1 MMAFKLSI
9 SNWTKYLKKAAILAF
24 MGMVAIFGYI
34 FYLAQDLPSLDQLEN
49 YDPDLVTRI
58 YSADGKILDELY
70 LEKRIFISID
80 EIPNNMKNALIA
92 SEDRRFY
99 DHWGISMRD
108 LFRAVVINIISLS
121 YEQGFSSLTQQVAR
135 TLYDSIGF
143 KKTIVRKIKEII
155 TAIQIERT
163 YTKSEILEMY
173 LNNVHFGHGTYGVQA
188 AAKRYFGKSASALT
202 LGESAMIVGILPA
215 PARYSPVRHPE
226 RAHYKRNVVLR
237 VMRDQRY
244 ITNDIYSE
252 ARVIE
257 SENVI
262 EFQAKGTAPYFT
274 EYVRRVMEKEDDHL
288 GVNIYR
294 DGLKIYTT
302 LDTRLQDIAE
312 KSLMKS
318 IKRNQD
324 KLNERLF
331 NDEEEFSQLAYH
343 SIYPIDTVKMMME
356 GDSILYEDLRNKLL
370 VQGAFIAL
378 DPTTGAILAM
388 IGGRPD
394 YHDQY
399 NRAVQAKRQPGSV
412 FKPFVYTTAIDNGY
426 PVTKQLLNQPLVLR
440 VLNAEG
446 EWEKWMPRNYDGTTS
461 GLTTLREGIRK
472 SVNLI
477 AVRVVKELVPAREVK
492 AMAERMGLT
501 TNIRAVDAIALGT
514 SEVYLLDVVNAY
526 SAFANKG
533 VLNQPFGI
541 SKVEDRYGNTIK
553 EYYPIREEVLRE
565 ESAYVMTTMLQTV
578 MDAGTG
584 GSARWRHNFYHP
596 AGGKTGTTQNWTDA
610 WFVGFSKQLAA
621 GVWVG
626 VDDPQVS
633 LGESQDGSRAALP
646 AWARFM
652 TAAHDTLGL
661 TQKKFERPD
670 GVINVEICSLTKD
683 KPTNL
688 CPLETEIFIKGTEPS
703 QLCKVHR
710 RN

>member
-1 MMAFKLSI
+1 
-9 SNWTKYLKKAAILAF
+9 
-24 MGMVAIFGYI
+24 MGMVVIFIYI

-80 EIPNNMKNALIA
+80 QIPNNMKNALIA

-135 TLYDSIGF
+135 TLYDTIGF

-244 ITNDIYSE
+244 ITSDIYSE

-274 EYVRRVMEKEDDHL
+274 EYVRRIMEKEDDHL

-312 KSLMKS
+312 ESLMKS

-324 KLNERLF
+324 KLNKRLF

-356 GDSILYEDLRNKLL
+356 GDSILYEELRNKLL

-440 VLNAEG
+440 VLDAEG
-446 EWEKWMPRNYDGTTS
+446 KWEKWMPRNYDGSTS

-477 AVRVVKELVPAREVK
+477 AIRVVKELVPATEVK

-633 LGESQDGSRAALP
+633 LGESQDGSRVALP

>member
-1 MMAFKLSI
+1 MAIRLSI
-9 SNWTKYLKKAAILAF
+9 RDIKKQLKLALIFAGTGLIL
-24 MGMVAIFGYI
+24 IFGYI

-58 YSADGKILDELY
+58 YSADGEILDELF
-70 LEKRIFISID
+70 LEKRIFVGLD
-80 EIPNNMKNALIA
+80 QIPNNMKNAVIA

-99 DHWGISMRD
+99 NHWGIDSRSII
-108 LFRAVVINIISLS
+108 RAIVINIINLG

-135 TLYDSIGF
+135 TLYDTIGF
-143 KKTIVRKIKEII
+143 KKTITRKIKEII

-163 YTKSEILEMY
+163 YTKDEILEMY

-188 AAKRYFGKSASALT
+188 ASKRYFGKDAGLLT
-202 LGESAMIVGILPA
+202 LGESAMLVGILPA

-237 VMRDQRY
+237 VMRDQRF
-244 ITNDIYSE
+244 ITKDIYSE
-252 ARVIE
+252 ARSIE
-257 SENVI
+257 SENVL
-262 EFQAKGTAPYFT
+262 ERQAKGKAPYFT
-274 EYVRRVMEKEDDHL
+274 EYIRRTMEKEDDRL

-302 LDTRLQDIAE
+302 LDIRLQGIAE
-312 KSLMKS
+312 DALMQT

-324 KLNERLF
+324 KLNKRLF
-331 NDEEEFSQLAYH
+331 NNEEEFSQLAYLG
-343 SIYPIDTVKMMME
+343 IFPEDTVKMMME
-356 GDSILYEDLRNKLL
+356 GDSTLYADLRNKLL
-370 VQGAFIAL
+370 VQGAFVAL
-378 DPTTGAILAM
+378 DPTSGAILAM

-399 NRAVQAKRQPGSV
+399 NRATQAQRQPGSV
-412 FKPFVYTTAIDNGY
+412 FKPFVYATAIDNGY
-426 PVTKQLLNQPLVLR
+426 PVAKQLLNQPLVLR

-472 SVNLI
+472 SINLV
-477 AVRVVKELVPAREVK
+477 AVRVVKELVPATEVK
-492 AMAERMGLT
+492 STAERMGIS

-514 SEVYLLDVVNAY
+514 SEVYLLDMVNAY
-526 SAFANKG
+526 SAFPNQG

-541 SKVEDRYGNTIK
+541 TKVEDRYGNVIK
-553 EYYPIREEVLRE
+553 EYHPIREEVLRE
-565 ESAYVMTTMLQTV
+565 ESAYMMTSMLQTV

-621 GVWVG
+621 GVWMG
-626 VDDPQVS
+626 VDDPRVS

-646 AWARFM
+646 AWAEFM
-652 TAAHDTLGL
+652 AAAHDTLGL
-661 TQKKFERPD
+661 KRVNFERPD
-670 GVINVEICSLTKD
+670 GVIDVEICATTKD
-683 KPTNL
+683 RPTNL
-688 CPLETEIFIKGTEPS
+688 CPIETEIYIKGTEPS
-703 QLCKVHR
+703 QICKVHR
-710 RN
+710 RG

>member
-1 MMAFKLSI
+1 
-9 SNWTKYLKKAAILAF
+9 

-394 YHDQY
+394 YHDEY

-633 LGESQDGSRAALP
+633 LGESQDGSRVALP

>member
-1 MMAFKLSI
+1 
-9 SNWTKYLKKAAILAF
+9 
-24 MGMVAIFGYI
+24 MGMVVIFIYI

-80 EIPNNMKNALIA
+80 QIPNNMKNALIA

-108 LFRAVVINIISLS
+108 LFRAVVINTISLS

-135 TLYDSIGF
+135 TLYDTIGF

-244 ITNDIYSE
+244 ITSDIYSE

-262 EFQAKGTAPYFT
+262 EFQAEGTAPYFT
-274 EYVRRVMEKEDDHL
+274 EYVRRIMEKEDDHL

-324 KLNERLF
+324 KLNKRLF

-356 GDSILYEDLRNKLL
+356 GDSILYEELRNKLL

-446 EWEKWMPRNYDGTTS
+446 EWEKWMPRNYDGSTS

-477 AVRVVKELVPAREVK
+477 AVRVVKELVPATEVK

-565 ESAYVMTTMLQTV
+565 ESAYVMTSMLQTV

-633 LGESQDGSRAALP
+633 LGESQDGSRVALP
-646 AWARFM
+646 AWGRFM
-652 TAAHDTLGL
+652 TGAHDTLGL

>member
-1 MMAFKLSI
+1 
-9 SNWTKYLKKAAILAF
+9 

>member
-9 SNWTKYLKKAAILAF
+9 SNWTKYLKKAAILSLS
-24 MGMVAIFGYI
+24 GMVVIFAYI

-58 YSADGKILDELY
+58 YSADGEILDELY

-80 EIPNNMKNALIA
+80 DIPNNMKNALIA

-99 DHWGISMRD
+99 NHWGISMRD
-108 LFRAVVINIISLS
+108 AFRAVVINLISLS
-121 YEQGFSSLTQQVAR
+121 YKQGFSSLTQQVAR
-135 TLYDSIGF
+135 TLYDTIGF
-143 KKTIVRKIKEII
+143 KKTIVRKIKEMI

-202 LGESAMIVGILPA
+202 LGESAMIIGILPA
-215 PARYSPVRHPE
+215 PARYSPVRHSE

-244 ITNDIYSE
+244 ITSDIYSE
-252 ARVIE
+252 ARAIE

-274 EYVRRVMEKEDDHL
+274 EYVRRFMEKEDDHL

-312 KSLMKS
+312 KSLMES
-318 IKRNQD
+318 IRRNQD
-324 KLNERLF
+324 KLNKRLF
-331 NDEEEFSQLAYH
+331 NDDEEFSQLAYH

-388 IGGRPD
+388 LGGRPD

-412 FKPFVYTTAIDNGY
+412 FKPFVYATAIDNGY
-426 PVTKQLLNQPLVLR
+426 AVSKQLLNQPLVLR

-461 GLTTLREGIRK
+461 GLTTLRDGIKK

-477 AVRVVKELVPAREVK
+477 AIRVVKELVPATEVK

-501 TNIRAVDAIALGT
+501 TNIRPVDAIALGT
-514 SEVYLLDVVNAY
+514 SEVYLLDMVNAY

-553 EYYPIREEVLRE
+553 EYHPIREEVLRE

-633 LGESQDGSRAALP
+633 LGEKQDGSRVALP

-661 TQKKFERPD
+661 KREKFERPD
-670 GVINVEICSLTKD
+670 GVINVEICSLTKN

-703 QLCKVHR
+703 QLCKIHG

>member
-1 MMAFKLSI
+1 MAFKLSI
-9 SNWTKYLKKAAILAF
+9 SNWMKYIKNATILAVT
-24 MGMVAIFGYI
+24 GMLVIFVYI

-58 YSADGKILDELY
+58 YSADGEILDELY

-80 EIPNNMKNALIA
+80 KIPNNMKNALIA

-108 LFRAVVINIISLS
+108 VFRAVVINLISFS

-135 TLYDSIGF
+135 TLYDTIGF

-163 YTKSEILEMY
+163 YTKNEIMEMY

-202 LGESAMIVGILPA
+202 LGESAMLVGILPA
-215 PARYSPVRHPE
+215 PARYSPVRHTE

-237 VMRDQRY
+237 VMRDQRF
-244 ITNDIYSE
+244 ITKDIYSE
-252 ARVIE
+252 ARAIE
-257 SENVI
+257 VEKVI

-274 EYVRRVMEKEDDHL
+274 EYIRRLMEKEDDHL

-312 KSLMKS
+312 ASLMKS
-318 IKRNQD
+318 IKSNQD
-324 KLNERLF
+324 KLNKRLF
-331 NDEEEFSQLAYH
+331 NDDEEFSQLAYLG
-343 SIYPIDTVKMMME
+343 IYPEDTVKMMMR

-370 VQGAFIAL
+370 VQGAFVVL

-388 IGGRPD
+388 VGGRPD

-440 VLNAEG
+440 VLSSEG

-472 SVNLI
+472 SVNLV
-477 AVRVVKELVPAREVK
+477 AVRVVKELVPATEVK
-492 AMAERMGLT
+492 ATAERMGLR

-541 SKVEDRYGNTIK
+541 SKIEDRYGNLIK
-553 EYYPIREEVLRE
+553 EYFPIREEVLRE
-565 ESAYVMTTMLQTV
+565 ESAYLMTSLLQTV

-626 VDDPQVS
+626 VDDPRVS
-633 LGESQDGSRAALP
+633 LGEGQDGSRVALP
-646 AWARFM
+646 AWAQFM

-661 TQKKFERPD
+661 KREKFERPD
-670 GVINVEICSLTKD
+670 GVIHVEICSLTKD

-688 CPLETEIFIKGTEPS
+688 CPLESEIFIKGTEPS

>member
-1 MMAFKLSI
+1 
-9 SNWTKYLKKAAILAF
+9 
-24 MGMVAIFGYI
+24 MGMVVIFGYI

-244 ITNDIYSE
+244 ITSDIYSE

-477 AVRVVKELVPAREVK
+477 AIRVVKELVPAREVK

>member
-1 MMAFKLSI
+1 MAIRLSI
-9 SNWTKYLKKAAILAF
+9 RDIKKQLKLVLILA
-24 MGMVAIFGYI
+24 GTGLVLIFGYI

-58 YSADGKILDELY
+58 YSADGEILDELF
-70 LEKRIFISID
+70 LEKRIFVGLD
-80 EIPNNMKNALIA
+80 QIPNNMKNAVIA

-99 DHWGISMRD
+99 NHWGIDSRSII
-108 LFRAVVINIISLS
+108 RAIVINIINLG

-135 TLYDSIGF
+135 TLYDTIGF
-143 KKTIVRKIKEII
+143 KKTITRKIKEII

-163 YTKSEILEMY
+163 YTKDEILEMY

-188 AAKRYFGKSASALT
+188 ASKRYFGKDAGLLT
-202 LGESAMIVGILPA
+202 LGESAMLVGILPA

-237 VMRDQRY
+237 VMRDQRF
-244 ITNDIYSE
+244 ITKDIYSE
-252 ARVIE
+252 ARSIE
-257 SENVI
+257 SENVL
-262 EFQAKGTAPYFT
+262 ERQAKGKAPYFT
-274 EYVRRVMEKEDDHL
+274 EYIRRTMEKEDDRL

-302 LDTRLQDIAE
+302 LDTRLQGIAE
-312 KSLMKS
+312 DALMQS

-324 KLNERLF
+324 KLNKRLF
-331 NDEEEFSQLAYH
+331 NNEEEFSQLAYLG
-343 SIYPIDTVKMMME
+343 IFPEDTVKMMME
-356 GDSILYEDLRNKLL
+356 GDSTLYADLRNKLL
-370 VQGAFIAL
+370 VQGAFVAL
-378 DPTTGAILAM
+378 DPTSGAILAM

-399 NRAVQAKRQPGSV
+399 NRATQAQRQPGSV
-412 FKPFVYTTAIDNGY
+412 FKPFVYATAIDNGY
-426 PVTKQLLNQPLVLR
+426 PVAKQLLNQPLVLR

-472 SVNLI
+472 SINLV
-477 AVRVVKELVPAREVK
+477 AVRVVKELVPATEVK
-492 AMAERMGLT
+492 STAERMGIS

-514 SEVYLLDVVNAY
+514 SEVYLLDMVNAY
-526 SAFANKG
+526 SAFPNQG

-541 SKVEDRYGNTIK
+541 TKVEDRYGNVIK

-565 ESAYVMTTMLQTV
+565 ESAYVMTSMLQTV

-584 GSARWRHNFYHP
+584 GSSRWRHNFYHP

-621 GVWVG
+621 GVWMG
-626 VDDPQVS
+626 VDDPRVS

-646 AWARFM
+646 AWAEFM
-652 TAAHDTLGL
+652 AAAHDTLGL
-661 TQKKFERPD
+661 KRVNFERPD
-670 GVINVEICSLTKD
+670 GVIDVEICATTKD
-683 KPTNL
+683 RPTNL
-688 CPLETEIFIKGTEPS
+688 CPIETEIYIKGTEPS
-703 QLCKVHR
+703 QICKVHR
-710 RN
+710 RG

>member
-1 MMAFKLSI
+1 
-9 SNWTKYLKKAAILAF
+9 

-626 VDDPQVS
+626 VDDPRVS

>member
-1 MMAFKLSI
+1 
-9 SNWTKYLKKAAILAF
+9 

-244 ITNDIYSE
+244 ITSDIYSE

-626 VDDPQVS
+626 VDDPRVS

>member
-318 IKRNQD
+318 IKSNQD
-324 KLNERLF
+324 KLNKRLF
-331 NDEEEFSQLAYH
+331 NNEEEFSQLAYH

-626 VDDPQVS
+626 VDDPRVS

>member
-1 MMAFKLSI
+1 
-9 SNWTKYLKKAAILAF
+9 
-24 MGMVAIFGYI
+24 MGMVVIFIYI

-80 EIPNNMKNALIA
+80 QIPNNMKNALIA

-108 LFRAVVINIISLS
+108 LFRAVVINTISLS

-135 TLYDSIGF
+135 TLYDTIGF

-244 ITNDIYSE
+244 ITSDIYSE

-262 EFQAKGTAPYFT
+262 EFQAEGTAPYFT
-274 EYVRRVMEKEDDHL
+274 EYVRRIMEKEDDHL

-324 KLNERLF
+324 KLNKRLF

-356 GDSILYEDLRNKLL
+356 GDSILYEELRNKLL

-446 EWEKWMPRNYDGTTS
+446 EWEKWMPRNYDGSTS

-477 AVRVVKELVPAREVK
+477 AVRVVKELVPATEVK

-526 SAFANKG
+526 SAFTNKG

-565 ESAYVMTTMLQTV
+565 ESAYVMTSMLQTV

-633 LGESQDGSRAALP
+633 LGESQDGSRVALP
-646 AWARFM
+646 AWGRFM
-652 TAAHDTLGL
+652 TGAHDTLGL

>member
-9 SNWTKYLKKAAILAF
+9 LNWTKYLKKAAILAF
-24 MGMVAIFGYI
+24 MGMIVIFAYI

-58 YSADGKILDELY
+58 YSADGEILNELY

-80 EIPNNMKNALIA
+80 LITNNMKNALIA

-99 DHWGISMRD
+99 NHWGISMRD
-108 LFRAVVINIISLS
+108 VFRAVVINLISLS

-135 TLYDSIGF
+135 TLYDTIGF

-163 YTKSEILEMY
+163 YTKSEIMEMY

-244 ITNDIYSE
+244 ITSDIYSE
-252 ARVIE
+252 ARAIE
-257 SENVI
+257 SENVS

-274 EYVRRVMEKEDDHL
+274 EYVRRIMEKEDDHL

-318 IKRNQD
+318 IRNNQD
-324 KLNERLF
+324 KLNKRLF
-331 NDEEEFSQLAYH
+331 NDEEEFSQQAYH
-343 SIYPIDTVKMMME
+343 AIYPIDTVKMMME

-388 IGGRPD
+388 VGGRPD

-412 FKPFVYTTAIDNGY
+412 FKPFVYATAIDNGY

-461 GLTTLREGIRK
+461 GLTTLRDGIKK

-477 AVRVVKELVPAREVK
+477 AIRVVKELVPATEVK

-501 TNIRAVDAIALGT
+501 TNIRPVDAIALGT
-514 SEVYLLDVVNAY
+514 SEVYLLDMVNAY

-553 EYYPIREEVLRE
+553 EYHPIREEVLRE

-626 VDDPQVS
+626 VDDPRGS
-633 LGESQDGSRAALP
+633 LGESQDGSRVALP

>member
-1 MMAFKLSI
+1 MAIRLSI
-9 SNWTKYLKKAAILAF
+9 RDILQQLKRALVLSGVGLVF
-24 MGMVAIFGYI
+24 IFAYVL
-34 FYLAQDLPSLDQLEN
+34 YLAQDLPSLDQLEN

-58 YSADGKILDELY
+58 YSADGDILDELF
-70 LEKRIFISID
+70 LEKRIFVGLNQ
-80 EIPNNMKNALIA
+80 IPNNMKNAVIA

-99 DHWGISMRD
+99 NHWGIDSRSII
-108 LFRAVVINIISLS
+108 RAIIINIINLG

-135 TLYDSIGF
+135 TLYDTIGF
-143 KKTIVRKIKEII
+143 KKTITRKIKEII

-163 YTKSEILEMY
+163 YTKDEILEMY

-188 AAKRYFGKSASALT
+188 ASKRYFGQDAGLLT
-202 LGESAMIVGILPA
+202 LGQSAMLVGILPA

-237 VMRDQRY
+237 VMRDQRF
-244 ITNDIYSE
+244 ITKDIYSE
-252 ARVIE
+252 ARSIE
-257 SENVI
+257 SENVL
-262 EFQAKGTAPYFT
+262 ERQVKGTAPYFT
-274 EYVRRVMEKEDDHL
+274 EYIRRTMEKEDDHL

-302 LDTRLQDIAE
+302 LDTRLQGIAE
-312 KSLMKS
+312 DALMQS

-324 KLNERLF
+324 KLNKRLF
-331 NDEEEFSQLAYH
+331 NDEEEFSQLAYLG
-343 SIYPIDTVKMMME
+343 IFPEDTVKMMME
-356 GDSILYEDLRNKLL
+356 GDSTLYADLRNKLL
-370 VQGAFIAL
+370 VQGAFVAL
-378 DPTTGAILAM
+378 DPTSGAILAM
-388 IGGRPD
+388 VGGRPD

-399 NRAVQAKRQPGSV
+399 NRATQAQRQPGSV
-412 FKPFVYTTAIDNGY
+412 FKPFVYATAIDNGY
-426 PVTKQLLNQPLVLR
+426 SASKQLLNQPLVLR
-440 VLNAEG
+440 VLNSEG

-461 GLTTLREGIRK
+461 GLTSLREGVRK
-472 SVNLI
+472 SINLVAI
-477 AVRVVKELVPAREVK
+477 RVVKELVPAAEVK
-492 AMAERMGLT
+492 ATAERMGIT

-514 SEVYLLDVVNAY
+514 SEVYLLDMVNAY

-541 SKVEDRYGNTIK
+541 TKVEDRYGNVIK

-565 ESAYVMTTMLQTV
+565 ESAYMMTSMLQTV

-626 VDDPQVS
+626 VDDPRVS

-646 AWARFM
+646 AWAKFM
-652 TAAHDTLGL
+652 AAAHDTLGL
-661 TQKKFERPD
+661 KRAKFDRPD
-670 GVINVEICSLTKD
+670 GVVDVEICSTTKD
-683 KPTNL
+683 RPSNL
-688 CPLETEIFIKGTEPS
+688 CSVELEIYIKGTEPS
-703 QLCKVHR
+703 QTCKVHR

>member
-1 MMAFKLSI
+1 MAIRLSI
-9 SNWTKYLKKAAILAF
+9 RDIKKQLKLVLILA
-24 MGMVAIFGYI
+24 GTGLVLIFGYI

-58 YSADGKILDELY
+58 YSADGEILDELF
-70 LEKRIFISID
+70 LEKRIFVGLD
-80 EIPNNMKNALIA
+80 QIPNNMKNAVIA

-99 DHWGISMRD
+99 NHWGIDSRSII
-108 LFRAVVINIISLS
+108 RAIVINIINLG

-135 TLYDSIGF
+135 TLYDTIGF
-143 KKTIVRKIKEII
+143 KKTITRKIKEII

-163 YTKSEILEMY
+163 YTKDEILEMY

-188 AAKRYFGKSASALT
+188 ASKRYFGKDAGLLT
-202 LGESAMIVGILPA
+202 LGESAMLVGILPA

-237 VMRDQRY
+237 VMRDQRF
-244 ITNDIYSE
+244 ITKDIYSE
-252 ARVIE
+252 ARSIE
-257 SENVI
+257 SENVL
-262 EFQAKGTAPYFT
+262 ERQAKGKAPYFT
-274 EYVRRVMEKEDDHL
+274 EYIRRTMEKEDDRL

-302 LDTRLQDIAE
+302 LDTRLQGIAE
-312 KSLMKS
+312 DALMQS

-324 KLNERLF
+324 KLNKRLF
-331 NDEEEFSQLAYH
+331 NNEEEFSQLAYLG
-343 SIYPIDTVKMMME
+343 IFPEDTVKMMME
-356 GDSILYEDLRNKLL
+356 GDSTLYADLRNKLL
-370 VQGAFIAL
+370 VQGAFVAL
-378 DPTTGAILAM
+378 DPTSGAILAM

-399 NRAVQAKRQPGSV
+399 NRATQAQRQPGSV
-412 FKPFVYTTAIDNGY
+412 FKPFVYATAIDNGY
-426 PVTKQLLNQPLVLR
+426 PVAKQLLNQPLVLR

-472 SVNLI
+472 SINLV
-477 AVRVVKELVPAREVK
+477 AVRVVKELVPATEVK
-492 AMAERMGLT
+492 STAERMGIN

-514 SEVYLLDVVNAY
+514 SEVYLLDMVNAY
-526 SAFANKG
+526 SAFPNQG

-541 SKVEDRYGNTIK
+541 TKVEDRYGNVIK

-621 GVWVG
+621 GVWMG
-626 VDDPQVS
+626 VDDPRVS

-646 AWARFM
+646 AWADFM
-652 TAAHDTLGL
+652 AAAHDTLGL
-661 TQKKFERPD
+661 KRVNFERPD
-670 GVINVEICSLTKD
+670 GVIDVEICATTKD
-683 KPTNL
+683 RPTNL
-688 CPLETEIFIKGTEPS
+688 CPIESEIYIRGTEPS
-703 QLCKVHR
+703 QTCKVHR
-710 RN
+710 RG